1 MRNRLRIAAAFSVL
15 LFLAACSSPI
25 HKVESETYGWGPQKG
40 VTLAQVR
47 ATVEKAAL
55 DQGWLPSR
63 EQLGSFT
70 ATKTWGGGKHNVVVN
85 VLYNLKN
92 FTIRY
97 NNSRQLGYNGSTIHK
112 TYNLMVTRLEEKI
125 KTDVSKLTP

>member
-1 MRNRLRIAAAFSVL
+1 MRKRLRIAAAFSLL
-15 LFLAACSSPI
+15 LFIAACTSPI

-55 DQGWLPSR
+55 DQGWLLSK
-63 EQLGSFT
+63 EQSGSFT
-70 ATKTWGGGKHNVVVN
+70 ATKTWGGGKHNAVVDVI
-85 VLYNLKN
+85 YNLKN

-97 NNSRQLGYNGSTIHK
+97 NNSRLLGYDGSTIHK

>member
-1 MRNRLRIAAAFSVL
+1 MRKRLTVAAALSL
-15 LFLAACSSPI
+15 LFFVAACSAPI
-25 HKVESETYGWGPQKG
+25 HTVDSETYGWGPQKG

-55 DQGWLPSR
+55 DQGWLLSN
-63 EQLGSFT
+63 EKSGSFT
-70 ATKTWGGGKHNVVVN
+70 ATKAWGGGKHNAVVD

-97 NNSRQLGYNGSTIHK
+97 KDSKLLGYNGSTIHK

>member
-1 MRNRLRIAAAFSVL
+1 MGQRLAIAAALGL
-15 LFLAACSSPI
+15 LFVITACSAPI

-47 ATVEKAAL
+47 TTVEKAAL
-55 DQGWLPSR
+55 DQGWLLSN
-63 EQLGSFT
+63 EKAGSYT
-70 ATKTWGGGKHNVVVN
+70 ATKTWGGGKHSAIVN
-85 VLYNLKN
+85 VIYNLKE

-97 NNSRQLGYNGSTIHK
+97 QNSKLLGYNGSTIHK